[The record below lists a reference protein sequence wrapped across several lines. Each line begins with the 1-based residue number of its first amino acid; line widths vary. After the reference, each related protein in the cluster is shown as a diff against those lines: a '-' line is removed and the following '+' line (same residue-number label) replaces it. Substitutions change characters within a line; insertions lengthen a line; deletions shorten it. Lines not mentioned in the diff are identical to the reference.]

1 MKRILLLGASGSI
14 GQQTLEIIARN
25 PQDFELVAFSVGSHT
40 DKIDQILKQ
49 NPHVLSF
56 CIGHA
61 ELVKTIQKKYPDR
74 NVYSG
79 DRGLL
84 DLVENVPCDLVV
96 NALVGFVGFAP
107 TVRALEKNIDVALAN
122 KESLVVGGD
131 LIRNLL
137 FHNEAHLYPIDSEH
151 VALAKCLQSHDTT
164 EVRRLVL
171 TASGGSF
178 RNLSREK
185 LSEVTVEDAL
195 RHPSWSMGKKITID
209 SATMMNKGF
218 EIIEAHYLFGF
229 SQEKID
235 VLLHDESKI
244 HSLVEFNDGSFLAD
258 IGPADMRIPIAYA
271 LYGGSRRCEAISRL
285 NLSDFGDFHFHAFE
299 PKRYPCVGYARE
311 ALTRGGTALAIL
323 NAANEV
329 AVQAFLEGAISF
341 LKIEAAIAKC
351 LAEIPYLKHPTFSQ
365 IVEADRYTRMYC
377 QQLIKENNV

>member
-14 GQQTLEIIARN
+14 GQQTLDIIRRN
-25 PQDFELVAFSVGSHT
+25 PQDFELVGFSVGSHT
-40 DKIDQILKQ
+40 EQVAEIILQ
-49 NPHVLSF
+49 NPHVQSF
-56 CIGHA
+56 CIGNPEA
-61 ELVKTIQKKYPDR
+61 VKQFKKLFPNQK
-74 NVYSG
+74 VYAG
-79 DRGLL
+79 DQGLL
-84 DLVENVPCDLVV
+84 DLIETTSCDLVV

-131 LIRNLL
+131 LIRNIL
-137 FHNEAHLYPIDSEH
+137 FHNEVHLYPIDSEH
-151 VALAKCLQSHDTT
+151 VALAKCLKNHDVQ

-171 TASGGSF
+171 TASGGSY

-229 SQEKID
+229 PQEKID

-244 HSLVEFNDGSFLAD
+244 HSLVEFTDGSFLAD

-271 LYGGSRRCEAISRL
+271 LYGGSRHCEAINRL
-285 NLSDFGDFHFHAFE
+285 NLSDFGDFHFHTFD
-299 PKRYPCVGYARE
+299 PKRFPCVGYARE
-311 ALTRGGTALAIL
+311 ALTKGGTALAIL

-329 AVQAFLEGAISF
+329 AVQAFLQGDISF
-341 LKIEAAIAKC
+341 LKIESAIAKC
-351 LAEIPYLKHPTFSQ
+351 LAEIPYLEHPTFSQ
-365 IVEADRYTRMYC
+365 IVEADRYTRVYC

>member
-1 MKRILLLGASGSI
+1 MRRILLLGASGSI
-14 GQQTLEIIARN
+14 GQQTLDIIERN
-25 PQDFELVAFSVGSHT
+25 PKDFVLVGFSVGTHT
-40 DKIDQILKQ
+40 ERISQIILQ
-49 NPHVLSF
+49 NPDASSF
-56 CIGHA
+56 CIASNEERKHF
-61 ELVKTIQKKYPDR
+61 QKLFPKHH
-74 NVYSG
+74 VVSG
-79 DRGLL
+79 DQGLI
-84 DLVENVPCDLVV
+84 DLIETVPCDLVV

-107 TVRALEKNIDVALAN
+107 TVRSLEKNIDVALAN

-131 LIRNLL
+131 IIRNLL
-137 FHNEAHLYPIDSEH
+137 FHNEAHLFPIDSEH
-151 VALAKCLQSHDTT
+151 VALAKCLQSHDPS

-178 RNLSREK
+178 RQLSREK

-195 RHPSWSMGKKITID
+195 HHPSWSMGKKITID

-229 SQEKID
+229 PQEKID

-271 LYGGSRRCEAISRL
+271 LYGGSRRAEAICRL
-285 NLSDFGDFHFHAFE
+285 ELSEFGNLHFHPFD
-299 PKRYPCVGYARE
+299 KDRYPCVGYARQ
-311 ALTRGGTALAIL
+311 ALAKGGTALAIL

-329 AVQAFLEGAISF
+329 AVQSFLDGAISF

-351 LAEIPYLKHPTFSQ
+351 LAEIPCLELPTFSQ
-365 IVEADRYTRMYC
+365 IVEADRYTRIYC